1 MDIRDR
7 RGLKAAAEQA
17 LDRAPNHKK
26 ILLIWAGVNTVLP
39 LLASVISL
47 ILNSQISN
55 TGGLSGIGLRSVL
68 STAQSVLSLSISLLL
83 PFWTLGYTAAVLRF
97 ARKQPAEP
105 ATLLAGFRRFGSV
118 LGVTLLKALI
128 CAAVCIACFY
138 ASILFLSIT
147 PLANPIY
154 SILKSSEQFLQSGVL
169 DESTL
174 QSTAEAMMPMFAVC
188 AVICC
193 VVVIPVLYRLRL
205 AELRVMDS
213 PRCGAIYAIQE
224 SRYLMRRNCTKLF
237 LLDLSFWWFY
247 LLQILLSLLCYGD
260 VLLPMLGVTFPFS
273 DDVAYFVFYI
283 AGLLGQLL
291 LLYCVGNKVQTT
303 YALFYDAL
311 RTPPKEDTSL
321 SI

>member
-7 RGLKAAAEQA
+7 KGLKAAAEQA
-17 LDRAPNHKK
+17 LTCAPNHKK
-26 ILLIWAGVNTVLP
+26 VLLIWAGVNTVLP

-55 TGGLSGIGLRSVL
+55 TAGLSGIGLRSVL
-68 STAQSVLSLSISLLL
+68 STAQSALYLSISLLM
-83 PFWTLGYTAAVLRF
+83 PFWTLGYTAATLGF
-97 ARKQPAEP
+97 ARKQPVEP
-105 ATLLAGFRRFGSV
+105 ATLLEGFRRFGSV

-128 CAAVCIACFY
+128 CAAVCIPCFY
-138 ASILFLSIT
+138 AGILILSLT

-154 SILKSSEQFLQSGVL
+154 DILESSEQFLQSGML

-174 QSTAEAMMPMFAVC
+174 LSAMEAMMPMFTVC
-188 AVICC
+188 GVICC
-193 VVVIPVLYRLRL
+193 GVLIPVLYRLRL
-205 AELRVMDS
+205 AELRVMDT
-213 PRCGAIYAIQE
+213 PRCGAVYAIQE
-224 SRYLMRRNCTKLF
+224 SRHLMHRNRMQLF

-247 LLQILLSLLCYGD
+247 LLQYLLTALCYGD
-260 VLLPMLGVTFPFS
+260 VLLPRLGVSFPFS

-291 LLYCVGNKVQTT
+291 LLYCFGNKVQTT

-311 RTPPKEDTSL
+311 RTPPKEENTITL
-321 SI
+321 